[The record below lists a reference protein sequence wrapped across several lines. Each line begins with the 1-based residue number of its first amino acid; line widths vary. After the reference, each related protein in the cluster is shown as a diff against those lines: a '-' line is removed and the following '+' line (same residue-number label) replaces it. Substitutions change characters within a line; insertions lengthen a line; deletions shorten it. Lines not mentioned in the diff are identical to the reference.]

1 MLGELVMRCSFSLV
15 LCNEKIF
22 EGYFFFPSTLD
33 DMLMVPFKYL
43 WCLLETGVVYY
54 HQGARRVKK
63 GRYYNGNSLS
73 KK

>member
-1 MLGELVMRCSFSLV
+1 M
-15 LCNEKIF
+15 
-22 EGYFFFPSTLD
+22 YFFSSTVD

-63 GRYYNGNSLS
+63 GSLLQRKFIFKEGS
-73 KK
+73 